1 MFHAMV
7 DGVGKFLFRSRS
19 EPSLLLNVI
28 FTPLNI
34 YPMPDTPPPQVSK
47 PLSQAPRSDA
57 QGSDVNSLN
66 GASSAPGTTPASL
79 PLPPTALEIQRLLLI
94 IPTRPEGGYL
104 QKHAVLQWNEK
115 MEAAIVRI

>member
-1 MFHAMV
+1 
-7 DGVGKFLFRSRS
+7 
-19 EPSLLLNVI
+19 
-28 FTPLNI
+28 
-34 YPMPDTPPPQVSK
+34 MPDTPPPQVSK

-57 QGSDVNSLN
+57 QGSDFNSLN
-66 GASSAPGTTPASL
+66 GASSAPGTTPALL